1 MFCAL
6 LNSTLRSSNGN
17 LSCDHATAYLR
28 LGTLSSADGGC
39 HVLLDFAYVFHELL
53 RMLEHSWS
61 KQGQCQNNASAD
73 ATQTRKFASAFQHI
87 PACP

>member
-28 LGTLSSADGGC
+28 VGTLSSA
-39 HVLLDFAYVFHELL
+39 YVFHDLL

-61 KQGQCQNNASAD
+61 KQDGQCQNNASAD
-73 ATQTRKFASAFQHI
+73 ATQTRKFASAFEHI